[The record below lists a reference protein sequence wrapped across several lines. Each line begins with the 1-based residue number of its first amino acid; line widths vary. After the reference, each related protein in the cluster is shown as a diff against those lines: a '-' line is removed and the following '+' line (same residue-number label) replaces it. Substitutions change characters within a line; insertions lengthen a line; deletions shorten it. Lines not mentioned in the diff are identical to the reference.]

1 MKSPTKILLSI
12 PSIIGLAYMWTFIDP
27 KSIAWIS
34 NNIVPFEF
42 QSPIIT
48 SLILIQLGYLI
59 YRLWSYK
66 NIVREKKSE
75 WTFLLIIFNVITCLI
90 YIWQKDDQFE
100 SKNNQTAINYR
111 FTNCYKM
118 KKHLVTVHI
127 FVK

>member
-34 NNIVPFEF
+34 NNIVSFEY
-42 QSPIIT
+42 QSPTIT

-66 NIVREKKSE
+66 NIGGEKKLE
-75 WTFLLIIFNVITCLI
+75 WTFLFIVFNVITCLI
-90 YIWQKDDQFE
+90 YIWQKDGQFE
-100 SKNNQTAINYR
+100 LMNQKII
-111 FTNCYKM
+111 KQQ
-118 KKHLVTVHI
+118 
-127 FVK
+127 